1 MMQHLPSLMKA
12 VLLTGHG
19 GFDRLEYRDV
29 PVPAPADG
37 EVLIRVGAAAVNNT
51 DINTRTGWYSR
62 EVSEGTTAAAAA
74 QGIAAARAEDSG
86 WTGDAPRFPR
96 IQGADACGRIVAIG
110 AGVEASR
117 LGERVLVEPVF
128 RCAEASG
135 PPAGDGPARDR
146 FRAIYFGSEW
156 DGAFAQF
163 ARVPSAHAHRI
174 TSRLSDVELASFP
187 CSYSAAEN
195 MLTRLQLVAGERV
208 LITGASGGVGSAA
221 VQLAKRRGA
230 WVYAVVGAEK
240 GAAVT
245 ALGADCILEREA
257 DLVAAVGQESVDAV
271 VDIVG
276 GARFPALL
284 ELLRRGGRYAAAG
297 AIAGPLVELDLRTL
311 YLKDLSLLG
320 CTVLEREVFGNLVGY
335 IERAEI
341 QPVIAA
347 VHALQDIVA
356 AQQEF
361 LTKRHTGK
369 IVLVPP
375 AG

>member
-1 MMQHLPSLMKA
+1 
-12 VLLTGHG
+12 
-19 GFDRLEYRDV
+19 
-29 PVPAPADG
+29 
-37 EVLIRVGAAAVNNT
+37 
-51 DINTRTGWYSR
+51 
-62 EVSEGTTAAAAA
+62 
-74 QGIAAARAEDSG
+74 
-86 WTGDAPRFPR
+86 
-96 IQGADACGRIVAIG
+96 
-110 AGVEASR
+110 
-117 LGERVLVEPVF
+117 
-128 RCAEASG
+128 
-135 PPAGDGPARDR
+135 
-146 FRAIYFGSEW
+146 
-156 DGAFAQF
+156 
-163 ARVPSAHAHRI
+163 
-174 TSRLSDVELASFP
+174 
-187 CSYSAAEN
+187 